1 MTTRNPQCRDHATVG
16 CEDLDHLDLQ
26 DAKSL
31 LFKAARIS
39 ESSRENNREAAE
51 EVVQVLGFHT
61 LAIIQAGAYIKF
73 QFCSLEEYP
82 IHFRQQEEQ
91 LLKYHPKQ
99 ARSEYGSVFATFEIS
114 ATQLKS
120 SPGQNSMD
128 ALDLLQILGFIHFQ
142 DIPELMFLRARKEA
156 NYIRENLSKKRP
168 EDEITRLSELQIS
181 RLPPCMMHENDMDS
195 DLLPTRWR
203 ETLNLLESY
212 SLVRIVGSG
221 EELSFSMHPLAHK
234 WARNRLELASR
245 KEGWR
250 AAGSVIA
257 LSMRE
262 LYYDVFH
269 ERLRSH
275 VEAYLDHQIVEYTA
289 EMKEIEICQTHYRIC
304 WLTLYMRN
312 TSKLRLLLNILATV
326 RAWTGSRES
335 PRLEVQTLTAR
346 CLIQEGNTNEAEKL
360 FELLLK
366 TDSSTSTLQSQD
378 ELAFCYLASEKYPE
392 AVSLLENI
400 VKIRKGIEAPEHLSS
415 LSSRYKLGHA
425 YNGNKQFKSAT
436 TLLEQVVEIMKKT
449 LAPAH
454 AGRLYTEYELAVA
467 YVGTNQHE
475 KAATILQHVLEILS
489 TAHEFTNSFY
499 LTTQTRLAETY
510 FGMKGVHYEKSA
522 KLFEQVLGIEEKRL
536 APEDPRRLELQYS
549 LALVCFRMGSN
560 HYEKA
565 AKILEIVVGIS
576 QTTSAPD
583 RYQQL
588 LDEVYE
594 RMKGEQDRKSTPASE
609 EAD

>member
-39 ESSRENNREAAE
+39 ESSRENNQEAAE

-73 QFCSLEEYP
+73 RFCSLEEYP
-82 IHFRQQEEQ
+82 IHFRQQEES

-99 ARSEYGSVFATFEIS
+99 ARSQYGSVFATFEIS

-128 ALDLLQILGFIHFQ
+128 VLDLLQILGFIHFQ

-156 NYIRENLSKKRP
+156 KYIRENLSKDRSG
-168 EDEITRLSELQIS
+168 DDITRLSELQIS
-181 RLPPCMMHENDMDS
+181 RLPPFMMHENDMDS

-212 SLVRIVGSG
+212 SLVKIVGSG
-221 EELSFSMHPLAHK
+221 EDLSFSMHPLAYT

-245 KEGWR
+245 KEGWI

-257 LSMRE
+257 LSMRGND
-262 LYYDVFH
+262 YDMFH

-275 VEAYLDHQIVEYTA
+275 VGAYLDHQIVEYTA

-304 WLTLYMRN
+304 WLTLYTEI
-312 TSKLRLLLNILATV
+312 TSKLRLLLDILATV
-326 RAWTGSRES
+326 KAWTGSRES

-346 CLIQEGNTNEAEKL
+346 CLIQEGKLDDAEKL
-360 FELLLK
+360 FEPLVK
-366 TDSSTSTLQSQD
+366 TDRSSSTLQSQD
-378 ELAFCYLASEKYPE
+378 ELATFYLASKKYPE
-392 AVSLLENI
+392 AVNLLENI

-415 LSSRYKLGHA
+415 LSSRHKLGHA
-425 YNGNKQFKSAT
+425 YIGNKQFKSAA

-454 AGRLYTEYELAVA
+454 RDRLVAEYELAVA
-467 YVGTNQHE
+467 YVGTSQNE
-475 KAATILQHVLEILS
+475 KAATILLRVLEILS
-489 TAHEFTNSFY
+489 TTHEFTHPFC
-499 LTTQTRLAETY
+499 LDTQVCLAEAY
-510 FGMKGVHYEKSA
+510 FGMKGGHYEKSA
-522 KLFEQVLGIEEKRL
+522 KLFEQVLEIEEKKL

-549 LALVCFRMGSN
+549 LALVCFRMGSD

-565 AKILEIVVGIS
+565 AKILENVVGLS
-576 QTTSAPD
+576 QSTPVPD
-583 RYQQL
+583 EYQQL
-588 LDEVYE
+588 LEEVYE
-594 RMKGEQDRKSTPASE
+594 RMKAGQDRKSTPASE